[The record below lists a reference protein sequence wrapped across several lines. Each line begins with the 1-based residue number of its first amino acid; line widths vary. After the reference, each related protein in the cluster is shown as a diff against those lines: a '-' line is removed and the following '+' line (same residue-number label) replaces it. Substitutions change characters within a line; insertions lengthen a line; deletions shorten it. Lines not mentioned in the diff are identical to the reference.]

1 MKNIIKKTIDHAM
14 NSGADSCDIIV
25 SSGEAM
31 SLSAQDGRLDQYK
44 LSKTAILGLRVIKNK
59 RIGLSYSES
68 FDEDALKFATKA
80 AIENAEFS
88 DINENESISI
98 KNSSDSI
105 FNDSALKDTSS
116 NEEKIE
122 FALKLESEIKKR
134 DSRVTATPYNG
145 LSISN
150 NRSFY
155 MNSLGT
161 YAEQGH
167 GSLSAYT
174 SALLKDGDKTSM
186 HYASLLGRDL
196 KHLDINQCIEET
208 LEHSINWL
216 QAKPVP
222 SGKYE
227 VIFNTDTLSDLL
239 GVFSNYFSAKDA
251 IEKTNPWETKMGQ
264 SVAIENFT
272 MIDSP
277 FYKDAFTHDYIDSEG
292 VLRKDL
298 TLIDNGVLKS
308 FYHNTATA
316 KHFGVTTTG
325 HAHRGAKSSL
335 NVSSTNWLIKPGK
348 HTDSEVKDG
357 TYLEVIDVMG
367 LHSGGDNISGE
378 FSFGASG
385 YLCKDGKRIQP
396 VKEITIA
403 GNFNKLLFGITRM
416 GADLKHNNSM
426 GTFSPLIRFSD
437 LYVAGK

>member
-1 MKNIIKKTIDHAM
+1 MKNIIQKAVDHAM
-14 NSGADSCDIIV
+14 NSGADGCDVIV

-31 SLSAQDGRLDQYK
+31 SLSAQDGKLDQYK
-44 LSKTAILGLRVIKNK
+44 ISKTAILGLRVIKNK
-59 RIGLSYSES
+59 KIGLSYSES
-68 FDEDALKFATKA
+68 FDEDALRFATKA
-80 AIENAEFS
+80 ALENAEFS
-88 DINENESISI
+88 DVNETESISV
-98 KNSSDSI
+98 KNTADSI
-105 FNDSALKDTSS
+105 FNDSLLKDTSS
-116 NEEKIE
+116 NEDKIE

-150 NRSFY
+150 SMSYY

-161 YAEQGH
+161 YAEQGY

-174 SALLKDGDKTSM
+174 SALLKDGDKSSM
-186 HYASLLGRDL
+186 HYASILGKEL
-196 KHLDINQCIEET
+196 KHLDINECIEEA
-208 LEHSINWL
+208 LEHSVNWL
-216 QAKPVP
+216 QAKPVT

-227 VIFNTDTLSDLL
+227 VIFNTETLADLMN
-239 GVFSNYFSAKDA
+239 VFSNYFSAKDA
-251 IEKTNPWETKMGQ
+251 IEKTNPWESKMGQ

-277 FYKDAFTHDYIDSEG
+277 LYKDAFTHHYVDSEG
-292 VLRKDL
+292 TLRRDL
-298 TLIDNGVLKS
+298 TLVENGVLKS

-316 KHFGVTTTG
+316 KHFGTTTTG
-325 HAHRGAKSSL
+325 HASRGAKSSL
-335 NVSSTNWLIKPGK
+335 NVSSTNWLIKAGA

-416 GADLKHNNSM
+416 GNELKHNTNR